1 MGSLNF
7 GSFANV
13 NAVSTSKRTLKPYG
27 SYLVK
32 FEGAE
37 IISGSK
43 KDDPT
48 ATYQAIDLKF
58 EGEEGVFNKR
68 VFFPKDSDGER
79 PKFKNSETGH
89 EYERPSNFENT
100 MYLMIQLLQVLN
112 PAGAEKFQMAI
123 PKAKDFAQLAEVF
136 VKLVNVKKGNELYI
150 KLVGRNSDG
159 TIYAELPNCVGLN
172 KQNELFPINAFSL
185 KDDFKWSNYEMQ
197 EKAKYESAKPSA
209 PKPKNNDPLGVED
222 NNSSSSGEMSTDELL
237 DELGGL

>member
-1 MGSLNF
+1 MGNLNF

-32 FEGAE
+32 FDGAE
-37 IISGSK
+37 IISGAK
-43 KDDPT
+43 KDDPSV
-48 ATYQAIDLKF
+48 TYQAIDLKF
-58 EGEEGVFNKR
+58 DGEEGVFNKR
-68 VFFPKDSDGER
+68 VFFPKDTDGER

-136 VKLVNVKKGNELYI
+136 VKLINVKKGNELYI

-185 KDDFKWSNYEMQ
+185 KDDFKWSNYEVQ
-197 EKAKYESAKPSA
+197 EKTKYENAKPTATTS
-209 PKPKNNDPLGVED
+209 KMKDPLAVADEKPADDGGM
-222 NNSSSSGEMSTDELL
+222 NTDDLL
-237 DELGGL
+237 NELGGL

>member
-1 MGSLNF
+1 MSSLNF

-13 NAVSTSKRTLKPYG
+13 NAVSTSKRTCKPYG

-37 IISGSK
+37 IISGTK
-43 KDDPT
+43 KDDPSV
-48 ATYQAIDLKF
+48 TYQAIDLKF
-58 EGEEGVFNKR
+58 EGEEGVYSKR
-68 VFFPKDSDGER
+68 VFFPKDGDGDR

-89 EYERPSNFENT
+89 EYERPSNLENT

-112 PAGAEKFQMAI
+112 PAGAEKFQAAI

-136 VKLVNVKKGNELYI
+136 VKLINVKKGSELYI
-150 KLVGRNSDG
+150 KLIGRNYEG
-159 TIYAELPNCVGLN
+159 NIYAELPNCAGLN

-185 KDDFKWSNYEMQ
+185 KDDFKWTNYEIQ
-197 EKAKYESAKPSA
+197 EKEKYEKAKPTT
-209 PKPKNNDPLGVED
+209 PKTKVADPLAPVGTEPAD
-222 NNSSSSGEMSTDELL
+222 NGGMSTDELL